1 MLSLSQFK
9 QIVALS
15 EHGSFTLAAEAVGL
29 SHSALSQTLTR
40 LEEHY
45 GVLFF
50 QRLGRTLLLTPAGR
64 VFLQAARQ
72 SLAAFSDAESSLRA
86 INEVDGGRVLIGVDP
101 VLRMILPADFC
112 HLLKQ
117 SNPAVGLELRYA
129 NWEVASPLLKRG
141 QFNLWLGPEPEN
153 FEGLVRI
160 YAQDTPSAGFFAVWD
175 SPYAS
180 GHYTLDALV
189 SQASL
194 AVPPAA
200 ELWRRSS

>member
-15 EHGSFTLAAEAVGL
+15 EHGSFTVAAEAVGL

-50 QRLGRTLLLTPAGR
+50 QRLGRTLLLTPSGR

-86 INEVDGGRVLIGVDP
+86 INEVDSGRVVVAIDP
-101 VLRMILPADFC
+101 VLRMFLPSNFC
-112 HLLKQ
+112 HLLRQAKP
-117 SNPAVGLELRYA
+117 SVGLELRYA
-129 NWEVASPLLKRG
+129 S
-141 QFNLWLGPEPEN
+141 
-153 FEGLVRI
+153 
-160 YAQDTPSAGFFAVWD
+160 WD
-175 SPYAS
+175 
-180 GHYTLDALV
+180 
-189 SQASL
+189 
-194 AVPPAA
+194 VPG
-200 ELWRRSS
+200 RF

>member
-101 VLRMILPADFC
+101 VLRMILPDRV
-112 HLLKQ
+112 LG
-117 SNPAVGLELRYA
+117 NPGA
-129 NWEVASPLLKRG
+129 
-141 QFNLWLGPEPEN
+141 
-153 FEGLVRI
+153 
-160 YAQDTPSAGFFAVWD
+160 
-175 SPYAS
+175 
-180 GHYTLDALV
+180 H
-189 SQASL
+189 
-194 AVPPAA
+194 
-200 ELWRRSS
+200 